1 MVMTTHKLNITSS
14 LIDLIRVVR
23 TFSLSHSSVNSFCFC
38 LSKLKSFSSLLNLSL
53 DALSVSFFKESFSI
67 SNFNIALSISSNSV
81 GLEVI
86 SIFSFAAA
94 SSTRSMAKRKK
105 INLAEETNQTENF
118 FQTIN
123 NLKAF
128 KSEGMR
134 ILHSSKRKF
143 CIEVNPKIN
152 Y

>member
-14 LIDLIRVVR
+14 LIDLIRVIK
-23 TFSLSHSSVNSFCFC
+23 TFSLSHCSVNSFCFC

-105 INLAEETNQTENF
+105 KISGSKKSTSKS
-118 FQTIN
+118 FQAIN

-128 KSEGMR
+128 KREREMYLIR
-134 ILHSSKRKF
+134 YIFDRNN
-143 CIEVNPKIN
+143 V
-152 Y
+152 